1 MRKRIA
7 LLVTA
12 LVMAL
17 MMSFGG
23 MAFAKQAQTFEK
35 GQTTTHQG
43 NSEHSPVVSSVPK
56 MAMPL
61 GISGS
66 SI

>member
-1 MRKRIA
+1 MRKRVT
-7 LLVTA
+7 LLVMA
-12 LVMAL
+12 FVMAL

-43 NSEHSPVVSSVPK
+43 NSENSPVVSCHHGSP
-56 MAMPL
+56 
-61 GISGS
+61 GSNGSGC
-66 SI
+66 

>member
-1 MRKRIA
+1 MKKRIA

-17 MMSFGG
+17 TMSFGG
-23 MAFAKQAQTFEK
+23 TAFAKQATTFEK

-43 NSEHSPVVSSVPK
+43 NSTNSPVVSCHH
-56 MAMPL
+56 
-61 GISGS
+61 GS
-66 SI
+66 EGSNGSAC